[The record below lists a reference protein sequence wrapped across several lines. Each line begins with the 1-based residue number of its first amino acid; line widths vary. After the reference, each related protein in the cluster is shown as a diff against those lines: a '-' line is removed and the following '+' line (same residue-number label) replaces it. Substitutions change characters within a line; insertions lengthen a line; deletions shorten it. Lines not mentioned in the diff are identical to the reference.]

1 MAKMTPSILYPDNR
15 AGKFQRF
22 LEALSGTDF
31 SHRCD
36 QLAMAVS
43 KGVITPIT

>member
-22 LEALSGTDF
+22 LEALSGTDL
-31 SHRCD
+31 STRCVE
-36 QLAMAVS
+36 LA
-43 KGVITPIT
+43 ID